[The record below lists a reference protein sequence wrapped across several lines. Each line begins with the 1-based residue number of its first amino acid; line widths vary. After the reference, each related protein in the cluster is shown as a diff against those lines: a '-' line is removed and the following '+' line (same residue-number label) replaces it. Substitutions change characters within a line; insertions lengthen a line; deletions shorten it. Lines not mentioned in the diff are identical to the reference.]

1 MSTRKFVC
9 GLVCL
14 AAFAVSFAA
23 QAAGEKGCWT
33 RVRVQKTNGGGKDLQ
48 LSELALYNWQG
59 ERVNSPLTVVADGT
73 VATNLA
79 VGRATGY
86 VEGGLNGSSFS
97 GTTDGLSS
105 LFDNKTSTKMYRK
118 ANVALAPATE
128 STWIVITMRLAANAK
143 PAAYN
148 LATAN
153 DMVDLRSPTHW
164 IVECSTNGVDW
175 TLADTR
181 ADVSWPSTTCTW
193 WNGGVSYPLAFD
205 WDAFRV
211 SYAQG
216 EVYYAGSNTAKPVPV
231 VVSAADPTVTL
242 SEGTD
247 YTVSYESWDQL
258 GTATATVTGIGAYEG
273 SENIFH
279 YTVLPAFEGELS
291 RTVVTNDLVHPYRP
305 AVTVRSAA
313 THATLTENVHY
324 QLEYVDPSGF
334 GNASVNVIGLGDYAG
349 NEESLAFTIVVGLA
363 RIPAQ
368 YSIVASSLET
378 PTVGAHRSQMD
389 LLHNGNYSDSLE
401 CPGYSALL
409 DFGTVRHLEAVGVS
423 PRVGFADRLKSFR
436 IRGSNDLVSWTVV
449 HTNVLAVTEK
459 ELNIFK
465 LNAVEN
471 GADYRYIVLDNVPN
485 LNVGEIWGFSKA
497 MMVEATADPD
507 PFASSGVESAD
518 AATGVLVKG
527 KLTCSKEGPASVS
540 VFVSDR
546 DFGDDY
552 SQWSANG
559 RRFDIGELADGETF
573 ETRLTGLAPGLWHWR
588 IFATRGNAHSASQ
601 LLPPFAV
608 GSQAILPKAYLK
620 NTGLSS
626 FYDGAVNSA
635 PETYSDIWIVFDL
648 ADIDFSRARPVGWR
662 LWPRSGFAGRVGE
675 ARCDYGYDPAE
686 GTADWG
692 ETTWRTNGQ
701 TRVYGVVGG
710 VPANIVWE
718 NDGVDFSKTTVEVA
732 PTKFFVPYALRPK
745 QNPPRYIR
753 FRNFT
758 NANCAEIELRTVP
771 YSKRGLAIVV
781 R

>member
-1 MSTRKFVC
+1 MSIRKFVC

-23 QAAGEKGCWT
+23 QAAGEKDCWV
-33 RVRVQKTNGGGKDLQ
+33 RVRFQQLNGGKALQ
-48 LSELALYNWQG
+48 LSELAFYNSQG
-59 ERVNSPLTVVADGT
+59 ARVNSPLTVVADGT
-73 VATNLA
+73 AAGDLA
-79 VGRATGY
+79 VGQASGY
-86 VEGGLNGSSFS
+86 VAGGLSGNPFSNSSE
-97 GTTDGLSS
+97 GLVN
-105 LFDNKTSTKMYRK
+105 LFDKSTGTKLFRS
-118 ANVALAPATE
+118 ANVTLNPATE
-128 STWIVITMRLAANAK
+128 STWIVITMRLAANTK
-143 PAAYN
+143 PVAYN

-153 DMVDLRSPTHW
+153 DSVSSRSPTAW
-164 IVECSTNGVDW
+164 IVEYSTDGVNW
-175 TLADTR
+175 TVADTR
-181 ADVSWPSTTCTW
+181 ASVSPPSSTSTY
-193 WNGGVSYPLAFD
+193 WNGGVSYPLDAV
-205 WDAFRV
+205 WDAFIV
-211 SYAQG
+211 TYAQS
-216 EVYYAGSNTAKPVPV
+216 EVYYAGSNTPKPAPT
-231 VVSAADPTVTL
+231 VVSAADTTVTL

-247 YTVSYESWDQL
+247 YTVSYENWDQL
-258 GTATATVTGIGAYEG
+258 GTATATVTGIGTYEG
-273 SENIFH
+273 SENICL

-409 DFGTVRHLEAVGVS
+409 DFGTIRHLEAVGVS
-423 PRVGFADRLKSFR
+423 PRVGFASRLRRFR
-436 IRGSNDLVSWTVV
+436 IRGSNDLVSWTVI
-449 HTNVLAVTEK
+449 HTNVLTVVEK
-459 ELNIFK
+459 ELNVFK

-471 GADYRYIVLDNVPN
+471 GADYRYIVLDNVEN

-497 MMVEATADPD
+497 MMVEATADPN

-518 AATGVLVKG
+518 AEAGVLVKG

-573 ETRLTGLAPGLWHWR
+573 QTRLTGFAPGLWHWR

-648 ADIDFSRARPVGWR
+648 ADIDFSRARLVGWR

-686 GTADWG
+686 GTVDWG
-692 ETTWRTNGQ
+692 VTSWRTNGQ

-710 VPANIVWE
+710 VPADIVWE
-718 NDGVDFSKTTVEVA
+718 SDGVDFSKTTVEVA

-745 QNPPRYIR
+745 QKPPRYIR

-771 YSKRGLAIVV
+771 YSKSGLAIFV

>member
-1 MSTRKFVC
+1 MSIRKFVC

-23 QAAGEKGCWT
+23 QAAGEKGCWA
-33 RVRVQKTNGGGKDLQ
+33 RVRFQKTNGGKALQ
-48 LSELALYNWQG
+48 LSEFVLYNWQG
-59 ERVNSPLTVVADGT
+59 ERVNSSLTVVADGT
-73 VATNLA
+73 AATDLA
-79 VGRATGY
+79 VGQASGY
-86 VEGGLNGSSFS
+86 VE
-97 GTTDGLSS
+97 DGLSGDKPFNS
-105 LFDNKTSTKMYRK
+105 TYEGLPNLFDDSTGTKMFRTT
-118 ANVALAPATE
+118 NVALNPAAE
-128 STWIVITMRLAANAK
+128 STWVVFTMRLAANTK
-143 PAAYN
+143 PVAYN

-153 DMVDLRSPTHW
+153 DSVDSRSPTGW

-175 TLADTR
+175 TIADTR
-181 ADVSWPSTTCTW
+181 SNVAWPTTTFTW
-193 WNGGVSYPLAFD
+193 WNGGVGYPLDFD
-205 WDAFRV
+205 WDAFSV
-211 SYAQG
+211 INAESV
-216 EVYYAGSNTAKPVPV
+216 VYYASSNTRKPVPTV
-231 VVSAADPTVTL
+231 MSVADPSVTL
-242 SEGTD
+242 TEGVH
-247 YTVSYESWDQL
+247 YTVSYEDWDQL
-258 GTATATVTGIGAYEG
+258 GTATATVTGIGDYIG
-273 SENIFH
+273 SEVKYH
-279 YTVLPAFEGELS
+279 YDVLPAFEASLS
-291 RTVVTNDLVHPYRP
+291 STVTTNDLVHSFYPV
-305 AVTVRSAA
+305 VTVRSVA
-313 THATLTENVHY
+313 TQAVLTENVHY
-324 QLEYVDPSGF
+324 RLEYVDPSGF

-363 RIPAQ
+363 KIPAQ

-378 PTVGAHRSQMD
+378 PTVGQYRSQMD
-389 LLHNGNYSDSLE
+389 LLYNGNYSDSLE

-409 DFGTVRHLEAVGVS
+409 DFGTIRHLEAVGVS
-423 PRVGFADRLKSFR
+423 PRVGFASRLRRFR
-436 IRGSNDLVSWTVV
+436 IRGSNDLVSWTVI
-449 HTNVLAVTEK
+449 HTNVLTVVEK
-459 ELNIFK
+459 KLNVFK

-471 GADYRYIVLDNVPN
+471 GADYRYIVLDNVEN

-497 MMVEATADPD
+497 MMVEATADPN
-507 PFASSGVESAD
+507 PFASTAVESAD
-518 AATGVLVKG
+518 AAAGVLVKG
-527 KLTCSKEGPASVS
+527 KLTCSKEGPASVR

-573 ETRLTGLAPGLWHWR
+573 QTRLTGLAPGFWHWR

-626 FYDGAVNSA
+626 FYDGAVDRA

-648 ADIDFSRARPVGWR
+648 ADIDFSRARLVGWR

-686 GTADWG
+686 GTVDWG

-701 TRVYGVVGG
+701 TRVYGVVSG
-710 VPANIVWE
+710 VPTNIVWE

-745 QNPPRYIR
+745 QKPPRYIR

-771 YSKRGLAIVV
+771 YSKSGLAIFV

>member
-1 MSTRKFVC
+1 MSIRKFAC

-14 AAFAVSFAA
+14 AAFAVSFSV

-33 RVRVQKTNGGGKDLQ
+33 RVRVQKTNGGGMDLQ

-153 DMVDLRSPTHW
+153 DMVGSRSPTHW

-181 ADVSWPSTTCTW
+181 ADVSWPSTTYTW

-211 SYAQG
+211 SYAQS

-291 RTVVTNDLVHPYRP
+291 SEVVTNDLVHPYRP
-305 AVTVRSAA
+305 TVTVRDVA
-313 THATLTENVHY
+313 THATLVEDTDY
-324 QLEYVDPSGF
+324 RLEYVDPTGF
-334 GNASVNVIGLGDYAG
+334 DAAKVDVIGLGNYIG
-349 NEESLAFTIVVGLA
+349 NELSLDFTIVPGLA

-368 YSIVASSLET
+368 YSIIADSLAT
-378 PTVGAHRSQMD
+378 PTVGAYRTEMAV
-389 LLHNGNYSDSLE
+389 LHNGNYSDSLE

-409 DFGTVRHLEAVGVS
+409 DFGTIRHLEAVGVS
-423 PRVGFADRLKSFR
+423 PRVGFANRLKSFR

-518 AATGVLVKG
+518 AEAGVLVKG
-527 KLTCSKEGPASVS
+527 KLTCSKEGPASVG

-573 ETRLTGLAPGLWHWR
+573 QTRLTGLAPGLWHWR

-620 NTGLSS
+620 NTGLSQ

-635 PETYSDIWIVFDL
+635 PETYSDLWIVFDL
-648 ADIDFSRARPVGWR
+648 ADIDLSRDRLVGWR

-710 VPANIVWE
+710 VPENIVWE

-745 QNPPRYIR
+745 QKPPRYIR

-758 NANCAEIELRTVP
+758 NGNCAEIEFRTVP
-771 YSKRGLAIVV
+771 FRRGGFVIVV

>member
-1 MSTRKFVC
+1 MSTRKFMC

-14 AAFAVSFAA
+14 AAFAVCFSA

-86 VEGGLNGSSFS
+86 VEGGLNGSAFS

-105 LFDNKTSTKMYRK
+105 LFDNKTNTKMYRQAK
-118 ANVALAPATE
+118 VTLAPATE

-153 DMVDLRSPTHW
+153 DSVGLRSPTGW

-181 ADVSWPSTTCTW
+181 ASVSPPSTTYTW

-291 RTVVTNDLVHPYRP
+291 SEVVTNDLVHPYRP
-305 AVTVRSAA
+305 TVTVRDAA
-313 THATLTENVHY
+313 THATLVEDTDY
-324 QLEYVDPSGF
+324 RLEYVDPTGF
-334 GNASVNVIGLGDYAG
+334 DAAKVDVIGLGNYIG
-349 NEESLAFTIVVGLA
+349 NELSLDFTIVPGLA

-368 YSIVASSLET
+368 YSIIADSLAT
-378 PTVGAHRSQMD
+378 PTVGVYRASTAIP
-389 LLHNGNYSDSLE
+389 HNENYTDNLE
-401 CPGYSALL
+401 CNKCAALL
-409 DFGTVRHLEAVGVS
+409 DFGTIRHLEAIGVS
-423 PRVGFADRLKSFR
+423 QRVGYATRCKNFR
-436 IRGSNDLVSWTVV
+436 IKGSNDLSAWTLL
-449 HTNVLAVTEK
+449 HTNFIAMTDGVL
-459 ELNIFK
+459 NHFK

-471 GADYRYIVLDNVPN
+471 GADFRYIVLDNVEN
-485 LNVGEIWGFSKA
+485 LNVGEIWGYSKA
-497 MMVEATADPD
+497 MMVEATADPN
-507 PFASSGVESAD
+507 PFASSSVESAD
-518 AATGVLVKG
+518 AAAGVLVNG
-527 KLTCSKEGPASVS
+527 KLTCSKDGPASVS
-540 VFVSDR
+540 VFVSGQDY
-546 DFGDDY
+546 GDDY
-552 SQWSANG
+552 AQWSANG

-573 ETRLTGLAPGLWHWR
+573 QTRLTGLSAGLWHWR
-588 IFATRGNAHSASQ
+588 IFATRGNSHAASQ
-601 LLPPFAV
+601 LLPSFAV
-608 GSQAILPKAYLK
+608 GSEVILPKAYIKNTALK
-620 NTGLSS
+620 N
-626 FYDGAVNSA
+626 FYDGNVSNQ
-635 PETYSDIWIVFDL
+635 PETGSDVWIVFDL
-648 ADIDFSRARPVGWR
+648 EGFDFLRNDLAGWR
-662 LWPRSGFAGRVGE
+662 IWPRSQFTGRVAEGI
-675 ARCDYGYDPAE
+675 CDYGYDPEE
-686 GTADWG
+686 GTVDWG
-692 ETTWRTNGQ
+692 TTTWNTNGQ
-701 TRVYGVVGG
+701 TRVYGVVSG
-710 VPANIVWE
+710 VPENIVWE
-718 NDGVDFSKTTVEVA
+718 RDRIDISKTTLEVA
-732 PTKFFVPYALRPK
+732 PSKFFLPYVKRGK
-745 QNPPRYIR
+745 TPRYIR
-753 FRNFT
+753 FRGFT
-758 NANCAEIELRTVP
+758 NANCAEIEFRTIP
-771 YSKRGLAIVV
+771 CSRSGLTIFV